1 MLFLFSDQLEVCKKR
16 SKAFNSL
23 KSPNSVNGFHK
34 SNTKPYKHVMMMA
47 LNTIKRVIDIH
58 ETDECQRVFALVFR
72 DNQELK
78 ERLFS
83 FTMTEEDA
91 DKNSFLKTLCRQL
104 ANNACTADAVSV
116 FKYYSKD

>member
-1 MLFLFSDQLEVCKKR
+1 
-16 SKAFNSL
+16 
-23 KSPNSVNGFHK
+23 
-34 SNTKPYKHVMMMA
+34 MA

-58 ETDECQRVFALVFR
+58 ETEECQRVFALVFR

-91 DKNSFLKTLCRQL
+91 DKTTFLKTLCRQL
-104 ANNACTADAVSV
+104 ANNACTADAVSML
-116 FKYYSKD
+116 YITYMLGYTICWTSKIKVKFINKFRNYFIMYRNIMLIYQKLENLIRS